1 MTKRLFIS
9 WAMLFISWQVLA
21 QKAEVFSNADGA
33 IRGYDAVAYFTES
46 KPVKGKTEFSYEWNK
61 ATWYFSNAENLNTFK
76 AAPEKYAPQF
86 GGYCAYGLSEG
97 HKAPTQP
104 DAWTIVDNKLYL
116 NYNTKV
122 KERWNENK
130 EERIRKANDKWV
142 ELKDQ
147 E

>member
-1 MTKRLFIS
+1 MTRKMFITVVMMAVSLQLF
-9 WAMLFISWQVLA
+9 A
-21 QKAEVFSNADGA
+21 QKAAVFSNADGA
-33 IRGYDAVAYFTES
+33 IRGYDVVAYFTEG
-46 KPVKGKTEFSYEWNK
+46 KPVKGNPELMYEWNEAK
-61 ATWYFSNAENLNTFK
+61 WYFSSTENLNRFK
-76 AAPEKYAPQF
+76 ENPEKYAPQF

-122 KERWNENK
+122 QVKWKEDRD
-130 EERIRKANDKWV
+130 ERIRKANQNWT
-142 ELKDQ
+142 ELKNK